1 MIEVR
6 GLYKYFDGKPVL
18 EEIDLDIKEGETL
31 VILGPSGQGKTVL
44 IKSLVRLIE
53 PDSGSIRYDGTEIL
67 GLSKKEFNVVKK
79 KISFVFQD
87 NALFDFLNVR
97 ENLSLYLRM
106 HSRMTDKEIHE
117 EVMRCL
123 RFVRLN
129 EEVMPKFPEELSG
142 GMKKRVA
149 IARAMI
155 QKPCY
160 MFYDEPTSAL
170 DEANVEMVMELID
183 LFKKQVC
190 ATAVIVTHDIHL
202 MREVSERVVLIKEGK
217 IAFIGKKEDIT
228 TKNLHSLYDTGERYE
243 R

>member
-1 MIEVR
+1 MIEAR
-6 GLYKYFDGKPVL
+6 NLSKNFNEKPVL
-18 EEIDLDIKEGETL
+18 IGIDLDVYDGETL

-53 PDSGSIRYDGTEIL
+53 PDSGSLRIDGKEIL
-67 GLSKKEFNVVKK
+67 GLSKNEFKDVQK

-97 ENLSLYLRM
+97 ENLSLYLQM
-106 HSRMTDKEIHE
+106 HTRMTEDEIHE
-117 EVMRCL
+117 EVMRSL
-123 RFVRLN
+123 AFVRLDD
-129 EEVMPKFPEELSG
+129 EVLHKFPEELSG

-155 QKPCY
+155 QRPCY
-160 MFYDEPTSAL
+160 MFYDEPTTGL
-170 DEANVEMVMELID
+170 DEANVEMVIELIH

-190 ATAVIVTHDIHL
+190 ATAIIVTHDIFL

-217 IAFIGKKEDIT
+217 VVFVGKKEDISAKT
-228 TKNLHSLYDTGERYE
+228 LHTLYDTGEINDR
-243 R
+243 